1 MANCRNW
8 RHKPTSIVVF
18 FLLKLEVLTKND
30 VTKLGIGLYHF
41 EQLLTAAVEVLQRDN
56 ILAIKWSDLYT

>member
-8 RHKPTSIVVF
+8 RHKPTSIVF
-18 FLLKLEVLTKND
+18 FFSPEVGGVDKND

-41 EQLLTAAVEVLQRDN
+41 EELLTATVEVLQRDN

>member
-1 MANCRNW
+1 M
-8 RHKPTSIVVF
+8 VF